1 MKNITIVLFSLIS
14 MISFGQIK
22 LTSFP
27 VELKRGVENH
37 QMINFVDDKT
47 NEIYTFIADKETVT
61 GIKFNSAVFIS
72 DTLSASKPFNYHNI
86 IGYSFSK
93 NNTPVLHW
101 ITEDNK
107 KIKSIEYN
115 FSLAPKNYSAT
126 EITIADESIVL
137 SFSNKGVFYLLT
149 DNNKNDFKL
158 YEFGS
163 ENSNTTLQLGAFDF
177 SNSKNEKIK
186 ISQVFNENPLVRIE
200 SDFYNPLM
208 VTAEKVKLYLEND
221 KVIFT
226 FDLNTSKTELLE
238 IDLNSKLISKK
249 EFAQSKM
256 NTDANQSNSFYLDGT
271 LFQVQSNEKQLDL
284 SIVDYDSNAIIK
296 HYSLSEKNN
305 SFTYSSFLIQ
315 SEQYK
320 PETIGKL
327 KRFLRKIDNS
337 NLAFSIYHFGG
348 TYLASFGSNKSTAS
362 DGGIALGIGVGL
374 GSVLAGGEFVYIGD
388 VIGERT
394 QSVYLDFNCTADF
407 EIIPSK
413 SLVLATSI
421 ISGFL
426 SDKNNIQLY
435 QTFRYRD
442 YFVLSYY
449 DKKAQEILL
458 YKFQNDFN

>member
-1 MKNITIVLFSLIS
+1 MKYTITLFFSLIS

-27 VELKRGVENH
+27 MELKRGIENH
-37 QMINFVDDKT
+37 QMINFVDEKT

-61 GIKFNSAVFIS
+61 GIKFNSAVLVS
-72 DTLSASKPFNYHNI
+72 NSLSTSRPFNYQNI

-93 NNTPVLHW
+93 KNNPILHW

-107 KIKSIEYN
+107 KIKSIEYD
-115 FSLAPKNYSAT
+115 FSIATNDYSAT
-126 EITIADESIVL
+126 EITIAEESVIT
-137 SFSNKGVFYLLT
+137 SFTNKGIFYLLT
-149 DNNKNDFKL
+149 DNEKNILKI
-158 YEFGS
+158 YEIGA
-163 ENSNTTLQLGAFDF
+163 ENSDKTLKLGTFDF

-186 ISQVFNENPLVRIE
+186 ISQVFNENPFARME
-200 SDFYNPLM
+200 KDFYNPLM
-208 VTAEKVKLYLEND
+208 VTAEKIKFYVEND

-226 FDLNTSKTELLE
+226 FDLNTSKTEVLE

-249 EFAQSKM
+249 EYPHSKM
-256 NTDANQSNSFYLDGT
+256 NSDTNQSNSFYLEGT

-296 HYSLSEKNN
+296 HYSLSEKDN

-320 PETIGKL
+320 PESIGKL

-337 NLAFSIYHFGG
+337 NLAFSIYPIGG
-348 TYLASFGSNKSTAS
+348 TYLASFGSNKSSAS

-374 GSVLAGGEFVYIGD
+374 GSILAGGDFVYIGD
-388 VIGERT
+388 VAGERT
-394 QSVYLDFNCTADF
+394 QSVYLDFNCDANF
-407 EIIPSK
+407 EIIPGQNP
-413 SLVLATSI
+413 VLATSI

-426 SDKNNIQLY
+426 VDKNNIQLY

-449 DKKAQEILL
+449 DKKIKEIVL
-458 YKFQNDFN
+458 YKFQSDF

>member
-1 MKNITIVLFSLIS
+1 MKNIFFISFSLIS
-14 MISFGQIK
+14 MISLGQIK
-22 LTSFP
+22 LTSFQ

-47 NEIYTFIADKETVT
+47 NEIYTFVSDKETVT
-61 GIKFNSAVFIS
+61 GIKFNSAVLVS
-72 DTLSASKPFNYHNI
+72 NSLSTSKPFNYHNI

-115 FSLAPKNYSAT
+115 FSSDPKNYSAT
-126 EITIADESIVL
+126 EITIADESIIT
-137 SFSNKGVFYLLT
+137 SFTHKGIFYLLT
-149 DNNKNDFKL
+149 DNEKKNLKI
-158 YEFGS
+158 YEFGA

-186 ISQVFNENPLVRIE
+186 ISQVFNENPLVRME

-208 VTAEKVKLYLEND
+208 VTAGKVKLYLEND

-226 FDLNTSKTELLE
+226 FDLNTSKTEVLE
-238 IDLNSKLISKK
+238 IDLDSKLISKK
-249 EFAQSKM
+249 EYPQSKM
-256 NTDANQSNSFYLDGT
+256 NSDTNQSNSFYLDGK

-320 PETIGKL
+320 PETIGKQ

-337 NLAFSIYHFGG
+337 NLAFSIYPFGG
-348 TYLASFGSNKSTAS
+348 TYLASFGSNKSSAG

-374 GSVLAGGEFVYIGD
+374 GTLLAGGEFVYIGD
-388 VIGERT
+388 VSGERT
-394 QSVYLDFNCTADF
+394 QSVYLDFNCDANFD
-407 EIIPSK
+407 IIPAQNP
-413 SLVLATSI
+413 VLATSI

-426 SDKNNIQLY
+426 ADKNNIQLY

-449 DKKAQEILL
+449 DKKIKEIVL
-458 YKFQNDFN
+458 YKFQNDF